1 MPLGL
6 VRIKDMRRDA
16 DGFVVEMCMHI
27 GQKVVRFLSG
37 EVYERGQGLFEVIE
51 LDESIL
57 VQIES

>member
-1 MPLGL
+1 
-6 VRIKDMRRDA
+6 MRRDA
-16 DGFVVEMCMHI
+16 DGFVVEICLNI